1 MAIFRAGKRIGP
13 FDIRGGISRGDFKS
27 SAYHKTDRDPRF
39 KQQAN
44 TENTIG
50 RFRAAMAS
58 AEGYA
63 RPSRFAVRIFP
74 PSSLNQMIKGQNA
87 TTNREGTTFDNEM
100 YGGEGQVKFNAS
112 GRHLNQ
118 LTQTIGRQVNIHCD
132 TVTMPGVDLQTQDIQ
147 YGSEPTRNM
156 VTSHGFAGNIV
167 ATFYADKY
175 LRERQFFELWQK
187 LAVNTISHKANYYD
201 NYVGKMHI
209 YQLGSNFVGASAG
222 SGSAKDRDMP
232 TYAVEAIDVY
242 PEKINPIEYAYGTNN
257 TIVKITVEFSYRQW
271 FNMGIESAAGLEFG
285 HSMQTA
291 ANIKARTP
299 GLFGKLPPS
308 LQRVGRGVM
317 QQGRT
322 VLNPVGRIF
331 KGKVFPPFT

>member
-1 MAIFRAGKRIGP
+1 MAIFRAGKRLGP

-187 LAVNTISHKANYYD
+187 HAVNTTSHKANYYD

-209 YQLGSNFVGASAG
+209 YQLGADSEV
-222 SGSAKDRDMP
+222 DRDMP
-232 TYAVEAIDVY
+232 VYAIEAVDVY
-242 PEKINPIEYAYGTNN
+242 PEKIGNIDYSYSASNQVT
-257 TIVKITVEFSYRQW
+257 KITIEFSYKQW
-271 FNMGIESAAGLEFG
+271 FNMGQESARGLEFG
-285 HSMQTA
+285 HAMQTA
-291 ANIKARTP
+291 ANVKARTP

-308 LQRVGRGVM
+308 LQRAGKDIF

-322 VLNPVGRIF
+322 VLNPIGRIF

>member
-39 KQQAN
+39 KMQAN

-74 PSSLNQMIKGQNA
+74 PTSLLKSIKMQNA
-87 TTNREGTTFDNEM
+87 TTNRNGQTFDNEM
-100 YGGEGQVKFNAS
+100 YNGTGQVQTFS
-112 GRHLNQ
+112 SEVLNS
-118 LTQTIGRQVNIHCD
+118 LNQTIGRQVNIHCEN
-132 TVTMPGVDLQTQDIQ
+132 VNMPGRDLAQQTVQ
-147 YGSEPTRNM
+147 YGTDVNRQM
-156 VTSHGFAGNIV
+156 VQTHTYEGNIA

-175 LRERQFFELWQK
+175 MRERQFMEYWQNMCVDPIRHE
-187 LAVNTISHKANYYD
+187 AGYYD
-201 NYVGKMHI
+201 DYVGKMHI
-209 YQLGSNFVGASAG
+209 YQLGADSEV
-222 SGSAKDRDMP
+222 DRDMP
-232 TYAVEAIDVY
+232 TYAIEAVDVY
-242 PEKINPIEYAYGTNN
+242 PEKIAQVDYSYGATNQ
-257 TIVKITVEFSYRQW
+257 IQKITIEFSYKQW
-271 FNMGIESAAGLEFG
+271 FNMGIDSARGLEFG
-285 HSMQTA
+285 HAMQTA
-291 ANIKARTP
+291 ANIKARDP
-299 GLFGKLPPS
+299 GLFGMLPPE
-308 LQRVGRGVM
+308 LQRAGKDIF

-322 VLNPVGRIF
+322 VLNPIGRIF